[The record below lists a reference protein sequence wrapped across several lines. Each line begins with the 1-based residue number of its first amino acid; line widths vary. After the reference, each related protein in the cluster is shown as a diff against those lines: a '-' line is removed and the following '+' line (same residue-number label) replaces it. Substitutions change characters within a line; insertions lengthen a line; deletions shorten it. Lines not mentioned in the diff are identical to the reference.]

1 MLLLS
6 TVLVFD
12 HVFNFWVK
20 IKSFIHAEES
30 FYLDFTLSVSLIFSF
45 SSKLMWN
52 LAKNMR
58 PDSWED
64 KINSIN

>member
-1 MLLLS
+1 MTSLNRVLD
-6 TVLVFD
+6 TVTFVLCF
-12 HVFNFWVK
+12 FNFWVK

-30 FYLDFTLSVSLIFSF
+30 FSLDFMSRVHLIFSF

-64 KINSIN
+64 KI